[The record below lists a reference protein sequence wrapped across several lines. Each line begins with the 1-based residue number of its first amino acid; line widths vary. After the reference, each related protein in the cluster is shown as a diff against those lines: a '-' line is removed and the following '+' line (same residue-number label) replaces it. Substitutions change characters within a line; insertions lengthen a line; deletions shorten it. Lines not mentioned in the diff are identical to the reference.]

1 MTHSQLSH
9 APEFNS
15 NLAELRLLHIADSAL
30 PIGSLAHS
38 FGIETLVLR
47 EFLSVKTLPNFFEIY
62 LAEAGLLE
70 AVFCRAAF
78 RLVSPAHES
87 FPAQQWVELNDRLS
101 ARKSPRES
109 RAGSAAL
116 GRNFLKAILKLGNSP
131 PLPVAWE
138 ASRQCARPIHHS
150 PAFGLASAALGLWE
164 DRAILA
170 YLHQN
175 IASLV
180 SACQR
185 LMPLGQTEAMQILWN
200 LKPAMTQCA
209 ERSSICGIENV
220 VSFTPM
226 LDWGAMEHP
235 ALATRLFVS

>member
-1 MTHSQLSH
+1 MSH
-9 APEFNS
+9 IQTSHTPEFNS
-15 NLAELRLLHIADSAL
+15 NLAELRLLHIADSSL
-30 PIGSLAHS
+30 PIGALAHS
-38 FGIETLVLR
+38 FGIETLVSR
-47 EFLSVKTLPNFFEIY
+47 EFLSVKMLPNFFEIY

-70 AVFCRAAF
+70 AIFCRAAF
-78 RLVSPAHES
+78 RLVSPEHES

-101 ARKSPRES
+101 ARKCARES

-116 GRNFLKAILKLGNSP
+116 GHNFLKAILNFGSFPSLQE
-131 PLPVAWE
+131 AWN
-138 ASRQCARPIHHS
+138 ASRQCAGLIHHS
-150 PAFGLASAALGLWE
+150 PAFGLAAAALGLFE
-164 DRAILA
+164 DRATLA
-170 YLHQN
+170 NLHQN

-200 LKPAMTQCA
+200 LKPAMIECA
-209 ERSSICGIENV
+209 ERSSKCGIENV